1 MTDRSGREV
10 RSVDFSSDGHQAL
23 PVEVLD
29 YRALVERVGPDYF
42 DAAQRTSFGLVMLVR
57 SGDGRHTVDFEDIR
71 LVPGRLLYVR
81 PQQVQHWH
89 VAGDV
94 DGGVDAAVI
103 VARSGLCTTRGWFPG
118 EAASCDL
125 GEGSMATANGLI
137 AALQREQERFVPDEI
152 SVSLMTSLF
161 ESLTGLFRRASA
173 GRSVGVLPEP
183 YVAFRTAVE
192 ESVGSVRS
200 VRDLVADLGY
210 SEKTVDRAC
219 RSVVGMSAKA
229 LLDERL
235 VLEAK
240 RLLAHTDEPIS
251 AVSSVLGFSE
261 ATNFNKFFALRAGER
276 PSQFRVRLRAIGY
289 SADDTN

>member
-1 MTDRSGREV
+1 MTELSGREV
-10 RSVDFSSDGHQAL
+10 RRIDFSSGGDEAF

-29 YRALVERVGPDYF
+29 YRELVERVGSEYF
-42 DAAQRTSFGLVMLVR
+42 DTAQRTSFGLVMLVR
-57 SGDGRHTVDFEDIR
+57 SGDGRHTVDFDDIR
-71 LVPGRLLYVR
+71 LVPGRLIYVR

-89 VAGDV
+89 VDS
-94 DGGVDAAVI
+94 DVDAAVV

-125 GEGSMATANGLI
+125 GEGSMASASALI
-137 AALQREQERFVPDEI
+137 DSLGREQERFVPDEI

-161 ESLTGLFRRASA
+161 ESLTGLFRRGSA

-192 ESVGSVRS
+192 ESIGRVHS
-200 VRDLVADLGY
+200 VRDLVAELGF
-210 SEKTVDRAC
+210 SDKTIDRAC

-240 RLLAHTDEPIS
+240 RLLAHTDDPIGG
-251 AVSSVLGFSE
+251 VSTALGFSE
-261 ATNFNKFFALRAGER
+261 ATNFNKFFSLRAGER
-276 PSQFRVRLRAIGY
+276 PSQFRDRLRRIGY
-289 SADDTN
+289 AADESR